1 MNGRSALGAALTY
14 GSIACRLYKEIF
26 GTITQTSTPSAGF
39 SAVTGKG
46 KITGPADETEI
57 LAPEV
62 VSPTIVAD
70 LGDILTQRLHKF
82 NTD

>member
-1 MNGRSALGAALTY
+1 MNARSALGAALTY

-26 GTITQTSTPSAGF
+26 GTITQNSMPS
-39 SAVTGKG
+39 VTRKG

-62 VSPTIVAD
+62 VSPTTAAD
-70 LGDILTQRLHKF
+70 LGDIFTQRLHTF
-82 NTD
+82 STD